1 MTQTFNRRKLSS
13 YWSIPGSLCVC
24 VFVSSSIVIS
34 LAPLKGIHG
43 FNFLDTDLTH
53 LSGWFSVYTC
63 LTRRSHGSKCNS
75 LLLTLRQ
82 SLPQVAVYFLA
93 TVLSSALA
101 RCHRNRGKRFPG
113 LRWWQHRKNA
123 GAQGTRPCVDSF
135 FLSVE
140 AILKEFC
147 NSNDSHLQSSVLLL
161 FRKQFSASTRWFRL
175 IWSPPIYPLIKHP
188 SHLPKKDQL
197 LLQGGWTSEF
207 ATFAVAGAIDLD
219 SRYAGPLRVIRNEE
233 WDENDGSNIMEDLMT
248 SLRLFCKKF
257 CFDPLLV
264 GI

>member
-1 MTQTFNRRKLSS
+1 M
-13 YWSIPGSLCVC
+13 
-24 VFVSSSIVIS
+24 SSSTVIS

-101 RCHRNRGKRFPG
+101 WCHRNRGKRFPG
-113 LRWWQHRKNA
+113 LRWQHCKNE
-123 GAQGTRPCVDSF
+123 GAQGTRPCVDSY

-140 AILKEFC
+140 PILKEVC
-147 NSNDSHLQSSVLLL
+147 NSHDSHLQSSVLLL

-188 SHLPKKDQL
+188 SHLPKKDQHFC
-197 LLQGGWTSEF
+197 QIRW
-207 ATFAVAGAIDLD
+207 LD
-219 SRYAGPLRVIRNEE
+219 QWVCYVCRCWCNWLGQPLCRA
-233 WDENDGSNIMEDLMT
+233 S
-248 SLRLFCKKF
+248 
-257 CFDPLLV
+257 
-264 GI
+264 